1 MPSLFGLDDKPSAPG
16 GLSSAVSKKRTAQ
29 AALKPDKATN
39 ATAALP
45 LPSPTPA
52 MLPSSAPSLSAS
64 VPSLAPLPPPH
75 VPLAEPPTI
84 KKLSKAEW
92 KTVGKIKLEDFWSDE
107 PFVTTHTITVPTPVD
122 TYYFWLTWNP
132 VHGRPMRDRTAFS
145 VPDLNKVLQDG
156 RLTFQLP
163 GSIGEDC
170 AWLNAMP
177 VRNSCACPC

>member
-16 GLSSAVSKKRTAQ
+16 GPSSAVSKKRTAQ
-29 AALKPDKATN
+29 AALKSHKATD

-45 LPSPTPA
+45 LPSPIPA
-52 MLPSSAPSLSAS
+52 MLPTSAPSLSAS
-64 VPSLAPLPPPH
+64 VPSLAPLPPAH
-75 VPLAEPPTI
+75 PLAEPTI

-107 PFVTTHTITVPTPVD
+107 PFVTTFAIKVPTQVD

-132 VHGRPMRDRTAFS
+132 VSGRPIKDRTAFS
-145 VPDLNKVLQDG
+145 VADLNKLLQDG

-177 VRNSCACPC
+177 VRNSCACPS